1 MDPSLSTQAPAMTPL
16 VKGLT
21 RPPTL
26 WGVPYMYF
34 MLNGVIVSVVFLA
47 SKNLFSFLLAI
58 PIHLI
63 GTILIL
69 REPKIF
75 EILLVRSMKCPPR
88 SRAFWGAT
96 SYRV

>member
-1 MDPSLSTQAPAMTPL
+1 MRDDLSDAPAMTPL

-34 MLNGVIVSVVFLA
+34 MLNGVIVSVIFLA
-47 SKNLFSFLLAI
+47 SKNLFAFGLAV

-63 GTILIL
+63 GIILIL

-75 EILLVRSMKCPPR
+75 EILMVRSVTCPPR
-88 SRAFWGAT
+88 SRAFWGAA
-96 SYRV
+96 SYKV